1 MTPVTLLFWFCLG
14 FSFAAECSSVGC
26 IDCIATDTCSSCDD
40 LYDPNDNSCSSCLA
54 FDINLPISEDNKVI
68 VFQNGECTD
77 KTSYIRS
84 DSTVDAIIEIDET
97 LVMTFDNYS
106 LYDTGPCPFTFNGAN
121 QYRVSHWIELN
132 MTSYL
137 GDFTFFNISLEFSES
152 TTIYVDV
159 INSQLSEGVSDG
171 SCFARQIMVNGQGEL
186 VIPKDDVVYTLFI
199 SLDDQIEMD
208 YTISITGTF
217 DPTNNNLNLGPSD
230 IEALAD
236 SPYVHTFNLSTNG
249 FYDYTP
255 CAPAKFMKVL
265 AFSVTFS
272 GDYSLLIDTTTQNTY
287 CFLSELSLTDFGAD
301 CVDYWIGDWWGV
313 WSSSGDTQGLR
324 VRITSSE
331 EVTRNFIISTT
342 DHTTDVTVEFSLICP
357 NMCYESEGYG
367 QCSVLTGECVCND
380 GYGADDCRKL
390 CYFNETFYNGD
401 EIVSGD
407 DMCKFGTVNC
417 DYDCACEGTSVLENN
432 LCVSE
437 ECKNNVFGEDVL
449 CRYGS
454 DNCLSNC
461 QCEDGYSP
469 TTEYYCKSTL
479 CGNGELDDGEECDGG
494 NNCGEFCLCLDGFV
508 PDESKPGNCQSE
520 PVAWWIWVVVCVGVV
535 SIVVILVIAISGLF
549 RLSKTIHSDPSI
561 FKTQQPTYYYDI
573 TNCTAALPSEES
585 RYSLDPLHLD
595 YGNENVPT
603 AVFDTRYE
611 EMDIKNLSKNKHMML
626 IIHTPNNPKFVFHF
640 APQVIFISP
649 HHSFRAT
656 SYMTLHCTTKIM
668 GMRIPYSIY
677 FSKHPKVLKEIASLL
692 KDKTFETWDDDDKVK
707 MEHLMKDVTKKY
719 RHYFEIKTEA
729 ASSTHI
735 DMDEL
740 HLREE
745 PIAQGA
751 SGTVFVGKYRSIT
764 VAVKMFRWENL
775 TPEESDELK
784 VDVVRECELMSKL
797 RNPFIANYMGS
808 VTYIPQISMVIQY
821 FQLGSLG
828 DYVRHEK
835 PEDIL
840 LPYRLK
846 IKMLFDCARG
856 MAFLHENR
864 IMHLDLK
871 PDNLLVNSLYA
882 DSNCVAKITD
892 FGTSRITKKKSQDK
906 GLGTPIYIAPEC
918 YEDDYTNAGDVFS
931 FAVLGWELFYAIEPY
946 KEFKSVFE
954 IKDFVKSGKRLPF
967 DDVIPSCLK
976 DLIDDCWK
984 HKKDDRPSFEDI
996 SKRVIH
1002 IMEDVPNHQDLDANV
1017 SMERIE
1023 TVINEKTAKVNEML
1037 AEQDND

>member
-1 MTPVTLLFWFCLG
+1 MLLPSLIFHFLVYVTL
-14 FSFAAECSSVGC
+14 AAECSSPGC
-26 IDCIATDTCSSCDD
+26 IDCIATDTCSSCDE
-40 LYDPNDNSCSSCLA
+40 LYDPNDNSCSSCLP
-54 FDINLPISEDNKVI
+54 FDLNYPISESNRI
-68 VFQNGECTD
+68 IAFQNGLCTD
-77 KTSYIRS
+77 KS
-84 DSTVDAIIEIDET
+84 DYVSTDRTADASIFIGDSV
-97 LVMTFDNYS
+97 VMTFDNDT
-106 LYDTGPCPFTFNGAN
+106 LYGRLPCPYSNNGAN
-121 QYRVSHWIELN
+121 QYRVSHIIQLN
-132 MTSYL
+132 TTNYV
-137 GDFTFFNISLEFSES
+137 GDDSLFNITLEFPES
-152 TTIYVDV
+152 TTIYVD
-159 INSQLSEGVSDG
+159 ILNPLYLIDNFESSE
-171 SCFARQIMVNGQGEL
+171 CFARQMMMNGKGEL
-186 VIPKDDVVYTLFI
+186 SLPFEYDIYILFI

-208 YTISITGTF
+208 YTLFAT
-217 DPTNNNLNLGPSD
+217 PSD
-230 IEALAD
+230 GTILGSLSLQQSDIDALAD
-236 SPYVHTFNLSTNG
+236 SPLIHTFNISNSG
-249 FYDYTP
+249 FYYKSPCTP
-255 CAPAKFMKVL
+255 TKLTKGMGFTVQFNAN
-265 AFSVTFS
+265 
-272 GDYSLLIDTTTQNTY
+272 YSLLIDTTTDNTFCY
-287 CFLSELSLTDFGAD
+287 LSEYYFTSYGMVCAN
-301 CVDYWIGDWWGV
+301 YYIGDKWGV
-313 WSSSGDTQGLR
+313 WTSSGDTQGLR
-324 VRITSSE
+324 VKVKGSDSTRI
-331 EVTRNFIISTT
+331 FFLSTA
-342 DHTTDVTVEFSLICP
+342 DHTIDVTVNFSLICP
-357 NMCYESEGYG
+357 NDCYESEGFG
-367 QCSVLTGECVCND
+367 QCSVLEGECVCND

-390 CYFNETFYNGD
+390 CYYNDLFYNGD

-437 ECKNNVFGEDVL
+437 ECKNNIFGEDVV
-449 CRYGS
+449 CIYGS
-454 DNCLSNC
+454 DHCLSNC
-461 QCEDGYSP
+461 QCEDGYSS

-479 CGNGELDDGEECDGG
+479 CGNGDLDDGEECDGDD
-494 NNCGEFCLCLDGFV
+494 NCGEFCFCLDGFV
-508 PDESKPGNCQSE
+508 PDESKPGSCKKE
-520 PVAWWIWVVVCVGVV
+520 PIAWWIWVIICVAIV
-535 SIVVILVIAISGLF
+535 SIIVILILAVFGLF
-549 RLSKTIHSDPSI
+549 GLSKTVHSDPSI

-573 TNCTAALPSEES
+573 TNCTTALPSEES
-585 RYSLDPLHLD
+585 RHYLDPLQLD

-603 AVFDTRYE
+603 AVFETRYQE
-611 EMDIKNLSKNKHMML
+611 IDIKNLSKNKHMML

-640 APQVIFISP
+640 DPQVVFISP
-649 HHSFRAT
+649 RHSFRAT

-677 FSKHPKVLKEIASLL
+677 FSKHSKVLKEIASLL
-692 KDKTFETWDDDDKVK
+692 KDKTFETWDDDDKAR

-784 VDVVRECELMSKL
+784 GDVVRECELMSKL

-808 VTYIPQISMVIQY
+808 ITYIPQISMVIQY

-835 PEDIL
+835 PEDVL

-882 DSNCVAKITD
+882 DSNCVVKITD
-892 FGTSRITKKKSQDK
+892 FGTSRVTKKKLQDK
-906 GLGTPIYIAPEC
+906 GLGTPLYIAPEC

-946 KEFKSVFE
+946 KDFKSVFE

-967 DDVIPSCLK
+967 DDVIPSSLK

-984 HKKDDRPSFEDI
+984 HKKEDRPSFEDI
-996 SKRVIH
+996 SKRVVQ
-1002 IMEDVPNHQDLDANV
+1002 IMEDVPKHQDLDANV
-1017 SMERIE
+1017 SKERIE
-1023 TVINEKTAKVNEML
+1023 AVINEKTIRVNEML